1 MKIARKYSSE
11 VVKEALIESMDD
23 GTYDNT
29 AKLMVEEY
37 AKQKS
42 IDFTE
47 WTHKFNWVLKQ
58 HPTDANQ
65 KVWVKS
71 YWSFYDINVWRT
83 TDQLYDLFID
93 YEALEAPTEPTH

>member
-1 MKIARKYSSE
+1 MRIARKYSSE
-11 VVKEALIESMDD
+11 IVKEALIEAMDD

-37 AKQKS
+37 AKQKA
-42 IDFTE
+42 IDFSE
-47 WTHKFNWVLKQ
+47 WTLKFNWVCKQ
-58 HPTDANQ
+58 HPTDVTQ

-83 TDQLYDLFID
+83 TAQLYDVFID
-93 YEALEAPTEPTH
+93 YEAMNEPAEPAR